1 MKRLLVLALVAVT
14 AACSAKPTSTKSR
27 ADRSVLS
34 IDEIATSGAQDAYTA
49 VSALRPH
56 WLSTRGTSSIRQPE
70 TVRVYLDG
78 NLMGGPDFLR
88 QIATSSINAIRHM
101 DALEATQRYGLD
113 HGAGA
118 ILMFT
123 RKLDR

>member
-1 MKRLLVLALVAVT
+1 MKRLLVLALVAV
-14 AACSAKPTSTKSR
+14 AAGCSANSASTKSR
-27 ADRSVLS
+27 PDRSVLS
-34 IDEIATSGAQDAYTA
+34 IEEIAKSGAQDAYTA
-49 VSALRPH
+49 VAALRPH

-70 TVRVYLDG
+70 IVRVYLDG

-88 QIATSSINAIRHM
+88 QITTSSINAIRHM

-123 RKLDR
+123 RRTEQ